1 MKIKIISIGKF
12 KNKNISNLCA
22 DYQQRIM
29 HSIKIDEIIFKNSTK
44 EFENKKI
51 TSHLTKSNDYKVAL
65 SHDGEK
71 MTSEGFA
78 KILSSLTGKSL
89 CFVIGGSDGLNNQTK
104 TKCDKIISLSSLTF
118 THEMAKLFLLEQIYR
133 SITIIQNK
141 KYHK

>member
-65 SHDGEK
+65 SQDGEK
-71 MTSEGFA
+71 MTSEDFA

-89 CFVIGGSDGLNNQTK
+89 CFVIGGSD
-104 TKCDKIISLSSLTF
+104 
-118 THEMAKLFLLEQIYR
+118 
-133 SITIIQNK
+133 
-141 KYHK
+141 